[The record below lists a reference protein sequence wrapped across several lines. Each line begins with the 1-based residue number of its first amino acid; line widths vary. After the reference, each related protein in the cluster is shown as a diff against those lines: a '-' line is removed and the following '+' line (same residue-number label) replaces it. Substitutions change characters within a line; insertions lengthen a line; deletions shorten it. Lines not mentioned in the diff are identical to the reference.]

1 MSGPVTPPLTVSDVA
16 DGGSVTGR
24 PITTIEVTDGTLTVS
39 GRTATITTGGGG
51 GSGTVTSITAAADSG
66 SGTAITTSGTFTFT
80 GSTGI
85 TTSVSGTTVTIVA
98 DNNGDVTAVATPV
111 DNQLAVW
118 TSATSIEGDAN
129 LTWDGSTL
137 TVAGAL
143 DIDNIKIDGNTI
155 SSTDTDGAI
164 DLSPD
169 GAGTVTM
176 YNAYRFPTAVT
187 AANDYAL
194 VAQTD
199 GTTAWA
205 EVTATVPDPLQL
217 SAGSAAA
224 PTYSFSGDT
233 DTGFF
238 LDGSNGISMTGGG
251 ARQMTFQPNGLLR
264 LGDGT
269 NAAQLSTYSTNLV
282 IDTDAGTDSG
292 SITLQQGADQDILIE
307 PDGTGIISFYTGANA
322 WTIEN
327 GQGGANQVLTTDG
340 AGAATWEDAAGGGTA
355 GAAQIIGVP
364 YGFNSGTDMAMLN
377 RSPFGTIKTAAKSW
391 SQSGCQCYPFIAR
404 KSGVIDTATL
414 YVSATGGTTTGT
426 LDFGIYSDSAGVP
439 NAKLGECSFDPTTA
453 SQQTE
458 TVDSSVTTVAG
469 SQYWAVLVPNGTD
482 ANPSI
487 YANNLTYEMG
497 LGVHSSTF
505 GEGNPVLRSSSD
517 TTLPASFTASNLAP
531 SDFPRYG
538 LGVKYT

>member
-1 MSGPVTPPLTVSDVA
+1 MSGPIRPPLKVQEQ
-16 DGGSVTGR
+16 DGNPSVR
-24 PITTIEVTDGTLTVS
+24 PVNTIKVTNGTLTDDGGAVVS
-39 GRTATITTGGGG
+39 VTTGGGG
-51 GSGTVTSITAAADSG
+51 GGTMDNFDIGADTGTAETVDNGEEIKFLGGTGLETAVAATNAITTTLSDTSVVAGSYTLTGITVDAQGRITSAS
-66 SGTAITTSGTFTFT
+66 SGTATVEGTAVL
-80 GSTGI
+80 STGE
-85 TTSVSGTTVTIVA
+85 TG
-98 DNNGDVTAVATPV
+98 ATKF
-111 DNQLAVW
+111 LR
-118 TSATSIEGDAN
+118 E
-129 LTWDGSTL
+129 DG
-137 TVAGAL
+137 
-143 DIDNIKIDGNTI
+143 
-155 SSTDTDGAI
+155 
-164 DLSPD
+164 
-169 GAGTVTM
+169 
-176 YNAYRFPTAVT
+176 
-187 AANDYAL
+187 
-194 VAQTD
+194 D
-199 GTTAWA
+199 GTSSWQAA
-205 EVTATVPDPLQL
+205 TATVEGTAVLSTGETGATKFLREDGDGTSSWQAATATIPDPLRL
-217 SAGSAAA
+217 DSGAAA
-224 PTYSFSGDT
+224 TPTYSFSSDT

-238 LDGSNGISMTGGG
+238 LDGSNSISMTGGG